1 MILPSP
7 FILPPRGSPARLPF
21 LLLPMLAV
29 VAVVQLALPGHI
41 DLPPGGVPARI
52 GEAGMA
58 LPPPQVLAPPVLAS
72 RNPFAPVSNKPGSA
86 AGAPQPPPPDPLGG
100 AVVSG
105 VVQRGAQRLGVVLR
119 ADGTV
124 RYLAVGGALNGWRLA
139 ALTPGGPRFARG
151 RHAILTPAYG
161 AHPSPPPVP
170 GAPGI
175 AADDQ

>member
-21 LLLPMLAV
+21 LLLPVLA
-29 VAVVQLALPGHI
+29 AAAALQLALPGHV
-41 DLPPGGVPARI
+41 DLPPAGIPARI

-58 LPPPQVLAPPVLAS
+58 APPPPVMVPPVLAG
-72 RNPFAPVSNKPGSA
+72 RDPFAPVSGKPGAA
-86 AGAPQPPPPDPLGG
+86 AGALPPPPPDPLGG

-105 VVQRGAQRLGVVLR
+105 IVQHGAKRVGVVLR

-124 RYLAVGGALNGWRLA
+124 GYLAVGGTLHGWRLQ
-139 ALTPGGPRFARG
+139 ALTAAGPRFERG

-161 AHPSPPPVP
+161 AHPSPPPVA
-170 GAPGI
+170 GAPGKS
-175 AADDQ
+175 ADDQ